1 MQVLRNGLRLIAFGS
16 STPGKV
22 EVRYFSSDADLR
34 EGDLLVTSGVGGV
47 FPPGLSVGRID
58 QVQRSSASGFARA
71 EALPSSHPERYR
83 QFLVLQVPLE
93 SDLTLGTQRPASG
106 AEALRDAPRSK

>member
-1 MQVLRNGLRLIAFGS
+1 MLAELGHCLLLQLLRQACL
-16 STPGKV
+16 
-22 EVRYFSSDADLR
+22 RYFSSDADIR
-34 EGDLLVTSGVGGV
+34 EGDVLVTSGVGGV

-83 QFLVLQVPLE
+83 QFLVLQVPIE
-93 SDLTLGTQRPASG
+93 TDLAVSSAKPA
-106 AEALRDAPRSK
+106 ATTEAPRARSKSK